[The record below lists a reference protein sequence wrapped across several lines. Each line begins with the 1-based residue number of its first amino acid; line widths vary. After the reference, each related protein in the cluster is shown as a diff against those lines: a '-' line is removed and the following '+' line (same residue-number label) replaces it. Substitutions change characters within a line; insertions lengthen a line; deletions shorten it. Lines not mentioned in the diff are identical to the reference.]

1 MDVLQSTEH
10 FFMNVLPVATPIIVA
25 WFSYK
30 LPKKSKEQTDQI
42 ISELSEVKK
51 QIEDVQ
57 ATTSES
63 NKKISQ
69 IQDKQKLHD
78 DTLQVIMRM
87 RLDRDIRR
95 AIRRGF
101 TNKDECSIVD
111 SMYSSYKA
119 LGGNGFIDR
128 LYDNF
133 GKLPFKDDG
142 LFAKDK
148 EGNNGL

>member
-1 MDVLQSTEH
+1 MDVLQKLEH
-10 FFMNVLPVATPIIVA
+10 LFTNVVSVLSPIIIA
-25 WFSYK
+25 WLGYK
-30 LPKKSKEQTDQI
+30 IPKKSKEQTEQI
-42 ISELSEVKK
+42 ISEVSDVKK

-57 ATTSES
+57 ITTAKS
-63 NKKISQ
+63 NVKINEIQEKQ
-69 IQDKQKLHD
+69 ILHD
-78 DTLQVIMRM
+78 EAHQVIMRM

-111 SMYSSYKA
+111 SMYASYKA

-142 LFAKDK
+142 LFAKEK
-148 EGNNGL
+148 EDNNGL

>member
-1 MDVLQSTEH
+1 MDVLQHVEH
-10 FFMNVLPVATPIIVA
+10 LFTNVVSVLSPIIIA
-25 WFSYK
+25 WLGYK
-30 LPKKSKEQTDQI
+30 LPKKSKEQTEQI
-42 ISELSEVKK
+42 ISEVS
-51 QIEDVQ
+51 DVQ
-57 ATTSES
+57 TTASES

-78 DTLQVIMRM
+78 DAHQVIMRM

-148 EGNNGL
+148 EGNDGL

>member
-10 FFMNVLPVATPIIVA
+10 FFMNVLPVATPIVVA
-25 WFSYK
+25 WLGYK
-30 LPKKSKEQTDQI
+30 MPKKTKEQTDQI
-42 ISELSEVKK
+42 ISELNDVKGK
-51 QIEDVQ
+51 IKDVQ
-57 ATTSES
+57 TTTSES

-78 DTLQVIMRM
+78 DAHQVIMRM

-95 AIRRGF
+95 AIRRGY
-101 TNKDECSIVD
+101 TTKDECSIVD
-111 SMYSSYKA
+111 SMYSSYKS

-133 GKLPFKDDG
+133 GKLPFEDDG
-142 LFAKDK
+142 IFANDK
-148 EGNNGL
+148 GG

>member
-78 DTLQVIMRM
+78 DALQDIMRM

-111 SMYSSYKA
+111 SMYASYKT

-142 LFAKDK
+142 LFAKEK

>member
-78 DTLQVIMRM
+78 DAHQVIMRM

-111 SMYSSYKA
+111 SMYASYKA

-142 LFAKDK
+142 LFAKEK

>member
-1 MDVLQSTEH
+1 MDILQKLEHLFTNVISVLS
-10 FFMNVLPVATPIIVA
+10 PIIIA
-25 WFSYK
+25 WLGHK
-30 LPKKSKEQTDQI
+30 LPKKSKEQTEQI
-42 ISELSEVKK
+42 ISEVSDVKK

-57 ATTSES
+57 ITTAKS
-63 NKKISQ
+63 NVKISEIQEKQ
-69 IQDKQKLHD
+69 ILHD
-78 DTLQVIMRM
+78 EAHQVIMRM

-101 TNKDECSIVD
+101 TTKDECSIVD

-142 LFAKDK
+142 IFANDK
-148 EGNNGL
+148 GG

>member
-1 MDVLQSTEH
+1 MDVLQHVEH
-10 FFMNVLPVATPIIVA
+10 LFTNVVSVLSPIIIA
-25 WFSYK
+25 WLGYK
-30 LPKKSKEQTDQI
+30 LPKKSKEQTEQI
-42 ISELSEVKK
+42 ISEVSDVKK

-57 ATTSES
+57 NTASES

-78 DTLQVIMRM
+78 DAHQVIMRM

-133 GKLPFKDDG
+133 G
-142 LFAKDK
+142 
-148 EGNNGL
+148 

>member
-1 MDVLQSTEH
+1 MC
-10 FFMNVLPVATPIIVA
+10 
-25 WFSYK
+25 
-30 LPKKSKEQTDQI
+30 
-42 ISELSEVKK
+42 
-51 QIEDVQ
+51 
-57 ATTSES
+57 
-63 NKKISQ
+63 
-69 IQDKQKLHD
+69 
-78 DTLQVIMRM
+78 VIMRM

-148 EGNNGL
+148 EGNDGL

>member
-1 MDVLQSTEH
+1 MDVLQQTEH
-10 FFMNVLPVATPIIVA
+10 FFMNVLPVATPIVVA
-25 WFSYK
+25 WLGYK
-30 LPKKSKEQTDQI
+30 MPKKTKEQTDQI
-42 ISELSEVKK
+42 ISELNDVKK
-51 QIEDVQ
+51 QIKDVQ
-57 ATTSES
+57 TTTSEN

-78 DTLQVIMRM
+78 DAHQVIMRM

-111 SMYSSYKA
+111 SMYASYKA

-128 LYDNF
+128 LYGTF

-142 LFAKDK
+142 LFAKEK
-148 EGNNGL
+148 EDNNGL

>member
-10 FFMNVLPVATPIIVA
+10 FFNVLPVATPIIVA

-78 DTLQVIMRM
+78 DAHQVIMRM

-111 SMYSSYKA
+111 SMYASYKA

-142 LFAKDK
+142 LFANEK

>member
-10 FFMNVLPVATPIIVA
+10 FFMNVLPVATPIVVA
-25 WFSYK
+25 WLGYK
-30 LPKKSKEQTDQI
+30 MPKKTKEQTDQI
-42 ISELSEVKK
+42 ISELNVVKGK
-51 QIEDVQ
+51 IKDVQ
-57 ATTSES
+57 TTTSES

-78 DTLQVIMRM
+78 DAHQVIMRM

-95 AIRRGF
+95 AIRRGY
-101 TNKDECSIVD
+101 TTKDECSIVD
-111 SMYSSYKA
+111 SMYSSYKS

-133 GKLPFKDDG
+133 GKLPFEDDG
-142 LFAKDK
+142 IFANDK
-148 EGNNGL
+148 GG

>member
-1 MDVLQSTEH
+1 MDVLQQTEH
-10 FFMNVLPVATPIIVA
+10 FFMNVLPVATPIVVA
-25 WFSYK
+25 WLGYK
-30 LPKKSKEQTDQI
+30 MPKKTKEQTDQI
-42 ISELSEVKK
+42 ISELNDVKK
-51 QIEDVQ
+51 QIKDVQ
-57 ATTSES
+57 TTTSES

-78 DTLQVIMRM
+78 DAHQVIMRM

-111 SMYSSYKA
+111 SMYASYKA

-128 LYDNF
+128 LSGTF

-142 LFAKDK
+142 LFAKEK
-148 EGNNGL
+148 EDNNGL

>member
-78 DTLQVIMRM
+78 DAHQVIMRM

-111 SMYSSYKA
+111 SMYASYKA

-142 LFAKDK
+142 LFANEK